1 MVKTAGKKY
10 TKRRH
15 YFFLNP
21 YKDTAFTKCPKCQ
34 SKTKLRKFP
43 LVVHIEVGQLLFLNK
58 LCRYCPTCDLI
69 IVKKSDVESL
79 MAACFEERNP
89 KIVGNDYLVIGV
101 ADRKDWREGKKGTM
115 PQSDAIDCVQ
125 IFKDVL
131 HFEPVRPTWVPPE
144 RTK

>member
-1 MVKTAGKKY
+1 MVNISGKKY

-21 YKDTAFTKCPKCQ
+21 YEDAAFTKYPKCL
-34 SKTKLRKFP
+34 SKTKIRKFS
-43 LVVHIEVGQLLFLNK
+43 LVIHIEPEQLLFLNK
-58 LCRYCPTCDLI
+58 TCRYCPACDLI
-69 IVKKSDVESL
+69 IAKKSDLESL

-89 KIVGNDYLVIGV
+89 EIIGNDYIVIGV
-101 ADRKDWREGKKGTM
+101 VDRKDWREGKKGTIL
-115 PQSDAIDCVQ
+115 QGEAIERVH

-131 HFEPVRPTWVPPE
+131 HFEPVRPTWVPSN